1 METNRTE
8 FVLAG
13 DYNIDLLKLNQID
26 IIHQIFESLSSISV
40 YPKITLPTRFLNLNG
55 SLIDN
60 FFVNYPQHHWKLQ
73 LVY

>member
-8 FVLAG
+8 LVLAG

-40 YPKITLPTRFLNLNG
+40 YPKITLPTCF
-55 SLIDN
+55 
-60 FFVNYPQHHWKLQ
+60 
-73 LVY
+73 